1 MGNDNYLFITD
12 FNPRSPH
19 GERRPLL
26 WLTQAILTHF
36 NPRSPHGE
44 RLDAIPGSAKG
55 GNFNPR
61 SPHGERRCAISFAK
75 NLEKISIHAP
85 RTGSDNLPHVGKNT
99 VGEFQSTLPAR
110 GATRYPSFIWLVHQF
125 QSTLPARGATLKDN
139 KIKDMSLEFQS
150 TLPARGATRYN
161 FADFGKRRIS
171 IHAPRTGSDAPT
183 SVISGEHRNFNPRSP
198 HGERRIV
205 FRALCP

>member
-1 MGNDNYLFITD
+1 MPRGCRKPVHFNPRSPHGERQELPALRDAIWH

-125 QSTLPARGATLKDN
+125 QSTLPARGAT
-139 KIKDMSLEFQS
+139 
-150 TLPARGATRYN
+150 RYN